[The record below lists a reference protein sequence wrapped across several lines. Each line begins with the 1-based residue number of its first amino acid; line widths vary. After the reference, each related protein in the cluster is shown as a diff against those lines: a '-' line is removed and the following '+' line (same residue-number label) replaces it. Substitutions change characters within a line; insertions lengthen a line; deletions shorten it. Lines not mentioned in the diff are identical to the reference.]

1 MFWRSRRRDLDLASP
16 PAPPPP
22 PPTSGAPHP
31 HPAAGYQSVRGRRER
46 HREAA
51 GLAGALRSLP
61 RAAHAVRTLCTSEE
75 DSNLPNSDSTR
86 RSTSTFA
93 TVAFLLTRR
102 SQDGNREEIDFKTAD
117 SGKEKLRSLRQ
128 DGEGLNLELYL
139 IIGFIFS
146 RLFRFHGC

>member
-1 MFWRSRRRDLDLASP
+1 MR
-16 PAPPPP
+16 
-22 PPTSGAPHP
+22 
-31 HPAAGYQSVRGRRER
+31 AGPREQ

-75 DSNLPNSDSTR
+75 DSNLPNSDSAR

-117 SGKEKLRSLRQ
+117 SGKEKQLRSLRQ
-128 DGEGLNLELYL
+128 EGEGLSLELYL

-146 RLFRFHGC
+146 RLFHFHGC